1 MDGANGFDGVNGREG
16 QGWAG
21 IFFVVAAVL
30 FVLRCAIE
38 TATGSFFRYGTSF
51 LWGWMGKQNG
61 KSLKKLPQK
70 VIIRKKVVSLHLKT
84 KHKKMTKVKIEE
96 VQKTDIA
103 GLFTICFEGDDAT
116 EFQKFIE
123 KFKEDATRK
132 EDLSVILTAINRM
145 LTASGFLER
154 YFRPEGKMGDHVV
167 ALPIERTRMRLYC
180 LRMSDSVLIVG
191 NGGMKSTKTY
201 EEDESLNGYVI
212 TLQRLDKLLGQAMKS
227 GKVTIEETTITGID
241 KTEFEL

>member
-1 MDGANGFDGVNGREG
+1 
-16 QGWAG
+16 
-21 IFFVVAAVL
+21 
-30 FVLRCAIE
+30 
-38 TATGSFFRYGTSF
+38 
-51 LWGWMGKQNG
+51 
-61 KSLKKLPQK
+61 
-70 VIIRKKVVSLHLKT
+70 
-84 KHKKMTKVKIEE
+84 MTRIQIEE

-123 KFKEDATRK
+123 KFKEDAYRK
-132 EDLSVILTAINRM
+132 EELSVILTAINRM

-167 ALPIERTRMRLYC
+167 ALPIERTKMRLYC

-191 NGGMKSTKTY
+191 NGGIKNTKTY

-212 TLQRLDKLLGQAMKS
+212 TLQKLDKLLDHAIKS
-227 GKVTIEETTITGID
+227 GKVRIEETTISGID
-241 KTEFEL
+241 KTDFDL

>member
-1 MDGANGFDGVNGREG
+1 
-16 QGWAG
+16 
-21 IFFVVAAVL
+21 
-30 FVLRCAIE
+30 
-38 TATGSFFRYGTSF
+38 
-51 LWGWMGKQNG
+51 
-61 KSLKKLPQK
+61 
-70 VIIRKKVVSLHLKT
+70 
-84 KHKKMTKVKIEE
+84 MTRVYIEE

-132 EDLSVILTAINRM
+132 EELSVILTAINRM
-145 LTASGFLER
+145 LNASGFLDR

-167 ALPIERTRMRLYC
+167 ALPVERTKMRLYC

-191 NGGMKSTKTY
+191 NGGIKRTKTY

-212 TLQRLDKLLGQAMKS
+212 TLQKLDKLLNHAIKS
-227 GKVTIEETTITGID
+227 GKVIIEETMISGID
-241 KTEFEL
+241 KTEFDL

>member
-1 MDGANGFDGVNGREG
+1 MT
-16 QGWAG
+16 QGSG
-21 IFFVVAAVL
+21 ML
-30 FVLRCAIE
+30 
-38 TATGSFFRYGTSF
+38 
-51 LWGWMGKQNG
+51 GWIVIK
-61 KSLKKLPQK
+61 KKLPQK
-70 VIIRKKVVSLHLKT
+70 VIFQKLVVYLHLKT
-84 KHKKMTKVKIEE
+84 IHISDDKNTYRRGS
-96 VQKTDIA
+96 KTDIA

-167 ALPIERTRMRLYC
+167 ALPIERTRMRLHC

-191 NGGMKSTKTY
+191 NGGVKSTKTY

-212 TLQRLDKLLGQAMKS
+212 TLQKLDKLLGQAIKS
-227 GKVTIEETTITGID
+227 GRVTIEETVITGID
-241 KTEFEL
+241 KTDFDL

>member
-1 MDGANGFDGVNGREG
+1 
-16 QGWAG
+16 
-21 IFFVVAAVL
+21 
-30 FVLRCAIE
+30 
-38 TATGSFFRYGTSF
+38 
-51 LWGWMGKQNG
+51 
-61 KSLKKLPQK
+61 
-70 VIIRKKVVSLHLKT
+70 
-84 KHKKMTKVKIEE
+84 MTRIHIEE

-123 KFKEDATRK
+123 KFKEDASRK
-132 EDLSVILTAINRM
+132 EELSVILTAINRM

-167 ALPIERTRMRLYC
+167 ALPIERTKMRLYC

-191 NGGMKSTKTY
+191 NGGIKNTKTY

-212 TLQRLDKLLGQAMKS
+212 TLQKLDKLLDHAIKS
-227 GKVTIEETTITGID
+227 GKVTIEETSISGID
-241 KTEFEL
+241 KTDFDL

>member
-1 MDGANGFDGVNGREG
+1 
-16 QGWAG
+16 
-21 IFFVVAAVL
+21 
-30 FVLRCAIE
+30 
-38 TATGSFFRYGTSF
+38 
-51 LWGWMGKQNG
+51 
-61 KSLKKLPQK
+61 
-70 VIIRKKVVSLHLKT
+70 
-84 KHKKMTKVKIEE
+84 MTRVYIEE

-132 EDLSVILTAINRM
+132 EELSVILTAINRM
-145 LTASGFLER
+145 LNASGFPER

-167 ALPIERTRMRLYC
+167 ALPVERTKMRLYC

-191 NGGMKSTKTY
+191 NGGIKRTKTY

-212 TLQRLDKLLGQAMKS
+212 TLQKLDKLLNHAIKS
-227 GKVTIEETTITGID
+227 GKVIIEETMISGID
-241 KTEFEL
+241 KTEFDL

>member
-1 MDGANGFDGVNGREG
+1 
-16 QGWAG
+16 
-21 IFFVVAAVL
+21 
-30 FVLRCAIE
+30 
-38 TATGSFFRYGTSF
+38 
-51 LWGWMGKQNG
+51 
-61 KSLKKLPQK
+61 
-70 VIIRKKVVSLHLKT
+70 
-84 KHKKMTKVKIEE
+84 MTRAYIEE

-132 EDLSVILTAINRM
+132 EELSVILTAINRM
-145 LTASGFLER
+145 LNASGFLER

-167 ALPIERTRMRLYC
+167 ALPVERTKMRLYC

-191 NGGMKSTKTY
+191 NGGIKRTKTY

-212 TLQRLDKLLGQAMKS
+212 TLQKLDKLLNHAIKS
-227 GKVTIEETTITGID
+227 GKVIIEETMISGID
-241 KTEFEL
+241 KTEFDL

>member
-1 MDGANGFDGVNGREG
+1 M
-16 QGWAG
+16 
-21 IFFVVAAVL
+21 AAFGHIWSHL
-30 FVLRCAIE
+30 ARRR
-38 TATGSFFRYGTSF
+38 G
-51 LWGWMGKQNG
+51 
-61 KSLKKLPQK
+61 LKKLPQK
-70 VIIRKKVVSLHLKT
+70 VIIQKIVVSLQQKQT
-84 KHKKMTKVKIEE
+84 QERMAKIKIEE

-167 ALPIERTRMRLYC
+167 ALPIDRTRMRLYC

-191 NGGMKSTKTY
+191 NGGMKNTKTY

-212 TLQRLDKLLGQAMKS
+212 TLQKLDKLLGQAIKS
-227 GKVTIEETTITGID
+227 GKVTIEETSITGID
-241 KTEFEL
+241 QTDFEI

>member
-1 MDGANGFDGVNGREG
+1 
-16 QGWAG
+16 
-21 IFFVVAAVL
+21 
-30 FVLRCAIE
+30 
-38 TATGSFFRYGTSF
+38 
-51 LWGWMGKQNG
+51 
-61 KSLKKLPQK
+61 
-70 VIIRKKVVSLHLKT
+70 
-84 KHKKMTKVKIEE
+84 MTRIQIEE

-123 KFKEDATRK
+123 KFKEDASRK
-132 EDLSVILTAINRM
+132 EELSVILTAINRM

-167 ALPIERTRMRLYC
+167 ALPIERTKMRLYC

-191 NGGMKSTKTY
+191 NGGIKNTKTY

-212 TLQRLDKLLGQAMKS
+212 TLQKLDKLLDHAIKS
-227 GKVTIEETTITGID
+227 GRVRIEETTISGID
-241 KTEFEL
+241 KTEFDL